1 MDSAVDKRLKG
12 KNFIWNKLY
21 FITDEKIIK
30 KKHIDILQF
39 QEDYQ
44 LGDTSKNAFDDS
56 YWR

>member
-21 FITDEKIIK
+21 FITDE
-30 KKHIDILQF
+30 KHIDILQF